1 MFNRRLIEVTPA
13 NINIIDLCNFAV
25 KNTKT
30 QNFSVLK
37 QVEPGQRA
45 DTKKIPLKTRSPK
58 VLHSKGANNGNKS
71 F

>member
-30 QNFSVLK
+30 QNFLVLK

-45 DTKKIPLKTRSPK
+45 DTKKIPFG
-58 VLHSKGANNGNKS
+58 V